1 MQTKNNQT
9 AIAKN
14 LFDLLNQKVKKVNK
28 KSTLQKLD
36 AKDLK
41 TIEHLEVMLGV
52 YAVENIVIYKI
63 FISADILIKG
73 AYKQYNIISNALLNK
88 NKDKKEKIAP
98 KINIYNNQDNGKFY
112 NTVIQFVKNKLNEN
126 DDLKPG
132 EYILTGFKLG
142 DLLEVEI

>member
-9 AIAKN
+9 AISKN